1 MSPSL
6 LAPRALR
13 TLGSAALAL
22 VTLVPSP
29 EAPAAQPRGA
39 PVVVAVIDDGVNP
52 YHDDFA
58 ARTTEHPSTR
68 LPGYPRMAPALSLTL
83 DADFGS
89 VRRRDAATWKSI
101 REGTL
106 YWIPGTKI
114 SGVVRIPD
122 TAVQRATNVNVSTAP
137 GSEELPVV
145 DNNTHGTRVA
155 SVAVGAV
162 HGACR
167 ACELVVVDTQD
178 FAAGLRWVAH
188 QPWIDVVVNS
198 WSSLG
203 SSPAGGTV
211 AGVPAGGDIDVA
223 SREVAAAGKVVV
235 FAAGNG
241 ATGLGPYARALPDR
255 STTLLSPAT
264 GPPWALTV
272 GAASPVNQQ
281 SSTWHNTPVDVVS
294 YGQDW
299 PAASAVSTREEATFF
314 GTSCAAPIVGGTVA
328 EALRRLRQLYS
339 GHKRGSA
346 LWELARAVRR
356 PARGPLADG
365 RLTRVELV
373 QAALAAAEVVPADL
387 GELAADP
394 AVVPTTPVA
403 MTHVGHGLLRARR
416 AAVVLAVLRGVVAGR
431 DLTDPEAR
439 FLETVRDTRVA
450 LWGAEP

>member
-1 MSPSL
+1 MTSSG
-6 LAPRALR
+6 AARAVGA
-13 TLGSAALAL
+13 TLVALAA
-22 VTLVPSP
+22 VCPSA
-29 EAPAAQPRGA
+29 EAPAAPPRGA

-58 ARTTEHPSTR
+58 ARTREHPSTR
-68 LPGYPRMAPALSLTL
+68 LPGFPRTVPALSLTL

-89 VRRRDAATWKSI
+89 ARRRDAATWRRL

-106 YWIPGTKI
+106 YWVPGTKI
-114 SGVVRIPD
+114 SGLVRIPD
-122 TAVQRATNVNVSTAP
+122 TAVQRATNINVSTEA
-137 GSEELPVV
+137 GSEDLPVV
-145 DNNTHGTRVA
+145 DNSTHGTRVA

-167 ACELVVVDTQD
+167 RCELVVVDTQD
-178 FAAGLRWVAH
+178 FAAGLRWVAR

-211 AGVPAGGDIDVA
+211 AGVPVGGDIDLA
-223 SREVAAAGKVVV
+223 SREAAAAGKLVV

-241 ATGLGPYARALPDR
+241 VTGLGPYARALPDR

-264 GPPWALTV
+264 GPPWVVTV

-314 GTSCAAPIVGGTVA
+314 GTSCAAPIAGGTVA
-328 EALRRLRQLYS
+328 EALRRLRELYP
-339 GHKRGSA
+339 GHKRGPV
-346 LWELARAVRR
+346 LWELAPAVRR

-365 RLTRVELV
+365 RLTRSELV
-373 QAALAAAEVVPADL
+373 QAALAAAEVVSADL
-387 GELAADP
+387 TELTADP

-403 MTHVGHGLLRARR
+403 MTHVGHGLLRPQRAAAVLALLRGAAAARR
-416 AAVVLAVLRGVVAGR
+416 P
-431 DLTDPEAR
+431 TDPEVR
-439 FLETVRDTRVA
+439 FFEAVRASRA
-450 LWGAEP
+450 AIWGAEP